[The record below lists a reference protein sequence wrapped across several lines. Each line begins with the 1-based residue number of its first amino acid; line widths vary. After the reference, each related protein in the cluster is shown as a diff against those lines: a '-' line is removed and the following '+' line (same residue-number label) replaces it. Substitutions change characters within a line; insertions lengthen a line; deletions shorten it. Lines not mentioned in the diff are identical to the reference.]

1 MAANQYQ
8 YELTYVIS
16 GVVQQNQVD
25 DIVRKVN
32 HLVED
37 NDGDVLE
44 VDEWGNQRLA
54 YEIDRKRSGYY
65 VNMFFKAPG
74 ELIPRIEREL
84 QINDDVLRYLTLR
97 MDAKMKR
104 HYEKQQKR
112 RARAEEASD
121 AEEGDEGEEESDEND
136 SRDEDVNYEHIE
148 YVDYKEAEDLEQYI
162 NNQGKILPRRVTN
175 VPARV
180 QRQITTAIKRARHLA
195 LLPYVQESIR

>member
-1 MAANQYQ
+1 MASNKYQ

-32 HLVED
+32 HLIES
-37 NDGDVLE
+37 NGGDVLE

-65 VNMFFKAPG
+65 VNMYFKAPG
-74 ELIPRIEREL
+74 SLIQRLEREL

-104 HYEKQQKR
+104 HHERRKKR
-112 RARAEEASD
+112 EARKEEEEEAPE
-121 AEEGDEGEEESDEND
+121 EEGSEDEE
-136 SRDEDVNYEHIE
+136 
-148 YVDYKEAEDLEQYI
+148 
-162 NNQGKILPRRVTN
+162 
-175 VPARV
+175 
-180 QRQITTAIKRARHLA
+180 
-195 LLPYVQESIR
+195 

>member
-1 MAANQYQ
+1 MATTYQ

-32 HLVED
+32 HLIED
-37 NDGDVLE
+37 NDGDVIE
-44 VDEWGNQRLA
+44 VNEWGNQRLA

-65 VNMFFKAPG
+65 VNMYFKAPG
-74 ELIPRIEREL
+74 ALIERLEREL
-84 QINDDVLRYLTLR
+84 EINDDVLRYLTLR

-104 HYEKQQKR
+104 HYKKQTR
-112 RARAEEASD
+112 LRAQAEEASENG
-121 AEEGDEGEEESDEND
+121 EEGDEGSDEEESTASHDD
-136 SRDEDVNYEHIE
+136 RVNYEHIE
-148 YVDYKEAEDLEQYI
+148 YVDYKDADDLEQYI
-162 NNQGKILPRRVTN
+162 NNQGKILPRRVTD

-180 QRQITTAIKRARHLA
+180 QRQITKAIKRARHLA

>member
-1 MAANQYQ
+1 MATNKYQ

-32 HLVED
+32 HLIES
-37 NDGDVLE
+37 NGGDVLE

-65 VNMFFKAPG
+65 VNMYFKAPG
-74 ELIPRIEREL
+74 SLIQRLEREL

-104 HYEKQQKR
+104 HYEKRKKR
-112 RARAEEASD
+112 EARQEREEAEQEAAS
-121 AEEGDEGEEESDEND
+121 EEEDE
-136 SRDEDVNYEHIE
+136 
-148 YVDYKEAEDLEQYI
+148 
-162 NNQGKILPRRVTN
+162 
-175 VPARV
+175 
-180 QRQITTAIKRARHLA
+180 
-195 LLPYVQESIR
+195 

>member
-1 MAANQYQ
+1 MASNRYQ

-32 HLVED
+32 HLVES

-65 VNMFFKAPG
+65 VNMYFKAPG
-74 ELIPRIEREL
+74 SLIPRLEREL

-104 HYEKQQKR
+104 HYERRKQR
-112 RARAEEASD
+112 EVEEERASAEEGTD
-121 AEEGDEGEEESDEND
+121 EEGDE
-136 SRDEDVNYEHIE
+136 
-148 YVDYKEAEDLEQYI
+148 
-162 NNQGKILPRRVTN
+162 
-175 VPARV
+175 
-180 QRQITTAIKRARHLA
+180 
-195 LLPYVQESIR
+195 

>member
-1 MAANQYQ
+1 MADNKYQ

-32 HLVED
+32 HLVE
-37 NDGDVLE
+37 NNGGDVLE

-65 VNMFFKAPG
+65 VNMYFKAPG
-74 ELIPRIEREL
+74 SLIQRLEREL

-104 HYEKQQKR
+104 HYEKRKQREAQ
-112 RARAEEASD
+112 AE
-121 AEEGDEGEEESDEND
+121 AEEEESSDEETEA
-136 SRDEDVNYEHIE
+136 DE
-148 YVDYKEAEDLEQYI
+148 
-162 NNQGKILPRRVTN
+162 
-175 VPARV
+175 
-180 QRQITTAIKRARHLA
+180 
-195 LLPYVQESIR
+195 

>member
-1 MAANQYQ
+1 MASNRYQ

-32 HLVED
+32 HLVES

-65 VNMFFKAPG
+65 VNMYFKAPG
-74 ELIPRIEREL
+74 SLIPRLEREL

-104 HYEKQQKR
+104 HYERRKQR
-112 RARAEEASD
+112 EVEEEKAS
-121 AEEGDEGEEESDEND
+121 AEEGTDEEEE
-136 SRDEDVNYEHIE
+136 
-148 YVDYKEAEDLEQYI
+148 
-162 NNQGKILPRRVTN
+162 
-175 VPARV
+175 
-180 QRQITTAIKRARHLA
+180 
-195 LLPYVQESIR
+195 

>member
-1 MAANQYQ
+1 MAEKYQ

-32 HLVED
+32 HLVE
-37 NDGDVLE
+37 NNGGDVLE

-65 VNMFFKAPG
+65 VNMYFKAPG
-74 ELIPRIEREL
+74 TLIERLEREL

-104 HYEKQQKR
+104 HYEKRKEREAQ
-112 RARAEEASD
+112 AEEEAD
-121 AEEGDEGEEESDEND
+121 
-136 SRDEDVNYEHIE
+136 DEDADE
-148 YVDYKEAEDLEQYI
+148 
-162 NNQGKILPRRVTN
+162 
-175 VPARV
+175 
-180 QRQITTAIKRARHLA
+180 
-195 LLPYVQESIR
+195 

>member
-1 MAANQYQ
+1 MASNKYQ

-32 HLVED
+32 HLIES

-65 VNMFFKAPG
+65 VNMYFKAPG
-74 ELIPRIEREL
+74 SLIDRLEREL

-97 MDAKMKR
+97 MDEKMQR
-104 HYEKQQKR
+104 HYEREKKR
-112 RARAEEASD
+112 EAKKKEEEAAAEE
-121 AEEGDEGEEESDEND
+121 
-136 SRDEDVNYEHIE
+136 
-148 YVDYKEAEDLEQYI
+148 EAEDE
-162 NNQGKILPRRVTN
+162 TDD
-175 VPARV
+175 
-180 QRQITTAIKRARHLA
+180 
-195 LLPYVQESIR
+195 E

>member
-1 MAANQYQ
+1 MANNRYQ

-32 HLVED
+32 HLVES

-65 VNMFFKAPG
+65 VNMYFKAPG
-74 ELIPRIEREL
+74 SLIPRLEREL

-104 HYEKQQKR
+104 HYERRKQR
-112 RARAEEASD
+112 EVEEEEAS
-121 AEEGDEGEEESDEND
+121 AEEETDEEEE
-136 SRDEDVNYEHIE
+136 
-148 YVDYKEAEDLEQYI
+148 
-162 NNQGKILPRRVTN
+162 
-175 VPARV
+175 
-180 QRQITTAIKRARHLA
+180 
-195 LLPYVQESIR
+195 

>member
-1 MAANQYQ
+1 MATNKYQ

-32 HLVED
+32 HLIES

-65 VNMFFKAPG
+65 VNMYFKAPG
-74 ELIPRIEREL
+74 SLIQRLEREL
-84 QINDDVLRYLTLR
+84 QINDDVLRFLTLR

-104 HYEKQQKR
+104 HYEKRKKR
-112 RARAEEASD
+112 EARKEREEREQEAASE
-121 AEEGDEGEEESDEND
+121 EEGE
-136 SRDEDVNYEHIE
+136 
-148 YVDYKEAEDLEQYI
+148 
-162 NNQGKILPRRVTN
+162 
-175 VPARV
+175 
-180 QRQITTAIKRARHLA
+180 
-195 LLPYVQESIR
+195 

>member
-1 MAANQYQ
+1 MASNRYQ

-32 HLVED
+32 HLVES

-65 VNMFFKAPG
+65 VNMYFKAPG
-74 ELIPRIEREL
+74 SLIPRLEREL

-104 HYEKQQKR
+104 HYERRKQR
-112 RARAEEASD
+112 EVEEERAS
-121 AEEGDEGEEESDEND
+121 AEEGADEEEDE
-136 SRDEDVNYEHIE
+136 
-148 YVDYKEAEDLEQYI
+148 
-162 NNQGKILPRRVTN
+162 
-175 VPARV
+175 
-180 QRQITTAIKRARHLA
+180 
-195 LLPYVQESIR
+195 

>member
-1 MAANQYQ
+1 MANKYQ

-32 HLVED
+32 HLIES

-65 VNMFFKAPG
+65 VNMYFKAPG
-74 ELIPRIEREL
+74 SLIDRLEREL

-97 MDAKMKR
+97 MDEKMKR
-104 HYEKQQKR
+104 HYEREKKR
-112 RARAEEASD
+112 KARKEEEEESQ
-121 AEEGDEGEEESDEND
+121 EGDEE
-136 SRDEDVNYEHIE
+136 
-148 YVDYKEAEDLEQYI
+148 
-162 NNQGKILPRRVTN
+162 
-175 VPARV
+175 
-180 QRQITTAIKRARHLA
+180 
-195 LLPYVQESIR
+195 

>member
-1 MAANQYQ
+1 MASNKYQ

-32 HLVED
+32 HLIES

-65 VNMFFKAPG
+65 VNMYFKAPG
-74 ELIPRIEREL
+74 SLIDRLEREL

-97 MDAKMKR
+97 MDEKMQR
-104 HYEKQQKR
+104 HYEREKKR
-112 RARAEEASD
+112 EAKKEEEEAAAEE
-121 AEEGDEGEEESDEND
+121 
-136 SRDEDVNYEHIE
+136 
-148 YVDYKEAEDLEQYI
+148 EAEDE
-162 NNQGKILPRRVTN
+162 TDD
-175 VPARV
+175 
-180 QRQITTAIKRARHLA
+180 
-195 LLPYVQESIR
+195 E